1 MGGLGHFIEEEGIA
15 TTQISLIRVHTEKV
29 APPRALWVP
38 FELGRPL
45 GAPGDPEFQRR
56 VLLSALNL
64 LEAPAGPVILEDFP
78 DDAPAGQGGG
88 APLACPVSFGPAEPA
103 DPESLGDSF
112 RRELAGLASWYTTA
126 VRERGRTMA
135 DTSGIGIDQAA
146 DLLLEFAQGRVPENP
161 RPGFD
166 LGLVLKAAGEDI
178 KAYYFEAMTA
188 RPDGKRSS
196 RELND
201 WFWRETAAS
210 RVFRQIKEFCD
221 NSDDKMLKLMGGFCL
236 VPRVQQG

>member
-1 MGGLGHFIEEEGIA
+1 MGGLSHFIEEEGIA
-15 TTQISLIRVHTEKV
+15 TTQISLVRVHTEKV

-45 GAPGDPEFQRR
+45 GAPGDAEFQRR
-56 VLLSALNL
+56 VLLSVLNL
-64 LEAPAGPVILEDFP
+64 LEAPFGPVILEDFP
-78 DDAPAGQGGG
+78 DNAPAGQGGQ
-88 APLACPVSFGPAEPA
+88 PLACPVSFGSGEEA
-103 DPESLGDSF
+103 DPDDLDQAF
-112 RRELAGLASWYTTA
+112 RQELAGLASWYTAA

-135 DTSGIGIDQAA
+135 DTSGLSIDQAA
-146 DLLLEFAQGRVPENP
+146 DLLLEFAQGKVPENP

-196 RELND
+196 AELND
-201 WFWRETAAS
+201 WFWSETAAS
-210 RVFRQIKEFCD
+210 RVFRKTKEFCD

-236 VPRVQQG
+236 VPRVQE